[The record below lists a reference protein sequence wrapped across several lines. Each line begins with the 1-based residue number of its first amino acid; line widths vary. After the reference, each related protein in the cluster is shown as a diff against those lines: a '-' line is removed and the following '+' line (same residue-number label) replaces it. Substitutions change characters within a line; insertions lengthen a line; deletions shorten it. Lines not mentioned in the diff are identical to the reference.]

1 MNNKATPTWLL
12 SLMSIVLGGAAIW
25 YTWFRYS
32 ERVQN
37 GIEIPWYNWTTL
49 ILMGGVGISFL
60 IAAIVLFFNKSGGW
74 AMFKGSFI
82 MAQFT
87 LFANL
92 LLLIVK
98 VILNFDTEKATLFFE
113 RLYESPLD
121 KAILTIVIIFISL
134 NLVDKFIRKQK
145 QS

>member
-1 MNNKATPTWLL
+1 MNNKTTPTWLL

-37 GIEIPWYNWTTL
+37 GIEIPWHNWVTL
-49 ILMGGVGISFL
+49 TLMGGVGISFL
-60 IAAIVLFFNKSGGW
+60 VAAIILFLNKSGGW
-74 AMFKGSFI
+74 IMFKGSFV

-92 LLLIVK
+92 LLLIGK
-98 VILNFDTEKATLFFE
+98 VILNFDTEKAALFFDH
-113 RLYESPLD
+113 LYESPLD
-121 KAILTIVIIFISL
+121 KTILTIVIIFISL
-134 NLVDKFIRKQK
+134 NLVDKFIKKQK